1 MVFLL
6 GRFGDTK
13 EALTLII
20 NELKDMQYAIA
31 FCHEHGDP
39 ELWTDLIDHCVDKP
53 GRIRVDSNLVNN
65 TNKHFAEF
73 VTFLLQS
80 IGNYVDPTALIQ
92 KIKGDMKIPGLKNS
106 LVKMLNQYN
115 LQVILLTG
123 DDCIFLLGLF

>member
-53 GRIRVDSNLVNN
+53 GRIKVDSNLVITLISILQNLSRSCYKVSE
-65 TNKHFAEF
+65 T
-73 VTFLLQS
+73 TLIRLL
-80 IGNYVDPTALIQ
+80 
-92 KIKGDMKIPGLKNS
+92 
-106 LVKMLNQYN
+106 
-115 LQVILLTG
+115 
-123 DDCIFLLGLF
+123 

>member
-1 MVFLL
+1 MYATFDRPKLLPFLKKSDNYPIQEALDICRKKKYFQEMVFLL

-53 GRIRVDSNLVNN
+53 GKFN
-65 TNKHFAEF
+65 
-73 VTFLLQS
+73 
-80 IGNYVDPTALIQ
+80 
-92 KIKGDMKIPGLKNS
+92 
-106 LVKMLNQYN
+106 
-115 LQVILLTG
+115 
-123 DDCIFLLGLF
+123 